1 MRYKKI
7 FVYLPP
13 LASITNLILQTMSN
27 KFELNEQDPKPSI
40 LTIVLKI
47 VIYAAGLIAAYYG
60 VNAAAKV
67 L

>member
-1 MRYKKI
+1 
-7 FVYLPP
+7 
-13 LASITNLILQTMSN
+13 MSN
-27 KFELNEQDPKPSI
+27 KFELNGQDPKPNI
-40 LTIVLKI
+40 WTIVLKI